1 MHKNENTHNTSIFA
15 VSWIS
20 KMAIIKA
27 VIMLKMYNEFC
38 VGVRKCLSICV
49 CVCVH
54 NFLSWPAGQDYIWER
69 TGRMKGF
76 CGMDKQD

>member
-1 MHKNENTHNTSIFA
+1 MHKNENTQNPSIFA

-49 CVCVH
+49 CTISSVG
-54 NFLSWPAGQDYIWER
+54 LLDRITSG
-69 TGRMKGF
+69 KGLEE
-76 CGMDKQD
+76 